1 MTALHYYMIDPTKN
15 ITALVETPLPA
26 ASRPFAARQI
36 MQREPA
42 CEQVGFVY
50 RGAAVENCLAMAG
63 GEFCGNASM
72 SAAALRCAK
81 DGLAPGDTRLVV
93 LQVSGAAAPVP
104 VRVTAEADGGFACT
118 VRMPAPE
125 RIEDAALTLD
135 GQNLSLPA
143 VYFPGIAHIIAA
155 KDELDAASA
164 ERAVRDWCGQL
175 SAAGLGVMLFDRTA
189 LSLRP
194 LVYVPA
200 ADTLFWESSCASG
213 TAALGAW
220 LAKETGQEVDLSLR
234 EPGGT
239 LRVRSTPEGE
249 IDLTGRVV
257 IQSERQILIDVDQ
270 KRG

>member
-1 MTALHYYMIDPTKN
+1 MTLLHYYIADPTKN

-36 MQREPA
+36 MRQEPA

-50 RGAAVENCLAMAG
+50 RGAAGESCLAMAG

-81 DGLAPGDTRLVV
+81 DGIQPGETCRVV
-93 LQVSGAAAPVP
+93 LHVSGAAGPVP
-104 VRVTAEADGGFACT
+104 VQVTARAEGGFACT
-118 VRMPAPE
+118 VRMPPPE
-125 RIEDAALTLD
+125 GIRTVRLPVEGRA
-135 GQNLSLPA
+135 LSLPV
-143 VYFPGIAHIIAA
+143 VYFPGIAHIIVA
-155 KDELDAASA
+155 KDELDAASS
-164 ERAVRDWCGQL
+164 ERTVRDWCGRL
-175 SAAGLGVMLFDRTA
+175 SAAGLGIMLFDREA

-220 LAKETGQEVDLSLR
+220 LANDAGRDVELCVK

-239 LRVRSTPEGE
+239 LRVRSTPVGKIE
-249 IDLTGRVV
+249 LTGQVIMRSEGKIVV
-257 IQSERQILIDVDQ
+257 DVD
-270 KRG
+270 